1 MGDVH
6 MLTLVGAVDDCV
18 REALQLEE
26 SQMGSSTVAS
36 CWQKPQQV
44 GALGS
49 MPNSPLL
56 GCERALHDIFDVAG
70 ERGELRHLS

>member
-44 GALGS
+44 GALGLS
-49 MPNSPLL
+49 SLL